1 MREIH
6 IAGWDYVVPEGMS
19 FLCVLSL
26 LAVLAARGSSHTVWR
41 LLVMPRAFSV
51 LFTVYPRGSPGQPSS
66 RAGTAKEEGALVQL
80 CWSTRPGLPDFEVF
94 SEPSQKSPRNFVL
107 L

>member
-1 MREIH
+1 MILAALAYVSVLLREICWSRVREIH

-26 LAVLAARGSSHTVWR
+26 LAVLAARGSSYTVWR

-51 LFTVYPRGSPGQPSS
+51 PFTVYPRGP
-66 RAGTAKEEGALVQL
+66 AG
-80 CWSTRPGLPDFEVF
+80 
-94 SEPSQKSPRNFVL
+94 
-107 L
+107 